1 MSRFTATV
9 LTWMMTV
16 VVAGGGTALMPMAAE
31 AATKLSRADNLAL
44 KQAIS
49 SCKAEAKGKKIKWL
63 ERRKYVNRCVAEAVK
78 DRPHIEVIQVL
89 KDHPDMKG
97 LPMEQWDAM

>member
-9 LTWMMTV
+9 LTCVMTMAF
-16 VVAGGGTALMPMAAE
+16 AGGAALMPTTAE
-31 AATKLSRADNLAL
+31 AAKLSKVDNLAL

-63 ERRKYVNRCVAEAVK
+63 EQRKYINRCVAEALK

-89 KDHPDMKG
+89 RDHPDMKG
-97 LPMEQWDAM
+97 LPKEQWDAM

>member
-9 LTWMMTV
+9 LTCMMTM
-16 VVAGGGTALMPMAAE
+16 VVAGGGTAWMPAA
-31 AATKLSRADNLAL
+31 AATAKLSKADNLAL

-49 SCKAEAKGKKIKWL
+49 SCKAEAKGKKVKWL
-63 ERRKYVNRCVAEAVK
+63 DRRKYVNRCVAEALK

-97 LPMEQWDAM
+97 LPM